1 MFQNN
6 ENKSI
11 GGIPLEPPLWS
22 DKKRPFFGLP
32 LSFTRYTLYPDR
44 LIIRHG
50 LLISRQE
57 EIRLYRVVD
66 YVVRQTIFQ
75 RLFRVGS
82 VFIYASD
89 SSTRKF
95 RIESVQQPFEVAHLL
110 SEHSEMERRKVGV
123 GFFESLQV

>member
-6 ENKSI
+6 ENKAI
-11 GGIPLEPPLWS
+11 DAIPKETPLWS

-32 LSFTRYTLYPDR
+32 ISFTRYTLYPDR
-44 LIIRHG
+44 LIVRYG

-66 YVVRQTIFQ
+66 HVLRQSIIQ

-82 VFIYASD
+82 VFIFASD
-89 SSTRKF
+89 SSTRKY
-95 RIESVQQPFEVAHLL
+95 RIESVRQPYEVAHML
-110 SEHSEMERRKVGV
+110 SELAEMERRRVGV
-123 GFFESLQV
+123 GFFETLQI